1 MTFLI
6 PCPNCGTRPVE
17 EFTSTGEIRE
27 RPKESPT
34 QAELSHY
41 VYFRRNAAGVQ
52 SEWWYHR
59 YGCELW
65 FLAERDTR
73 DNRVIE
79 TRLPPSSQAEW

>member
-1 MTFLI
+1 M
-6 PCPNCGTRPVE
+6 E

-34 QAELSHY
+34 QTELSHY
-41 VYFRRNAAGVQ
+41 VYFRRNVAGVQ

-65 FLAERDTR
+65 FLADRDTR

-79 TRLPPSSQAEW
+79 TRLPPSSRSEW

>member
-1 MTFLI
+1 M
-6 PCPNCGTRPVE
+6 E

-34 QAELSHY
+34 QTELSHY
-41 VYFRRNAAGVQ
+41 VYFRRNVAGVQ

-65 FLAERDTR
+65 FLADRDTR

-79 TRLPPSSQAEW
+79 TRLPPSSRSDW

>member
-1 MTFLI
+1 M
-6 PCPNCGTRPVE
+6 G
-17 EFTSTGEIRE
+17 EFASTGEIRE

-34 QAELSHY
+34 QTELSHY
-41 VYFRRNAAGVQ
+41 VYFRRNVAGVQ

-65 FLAERDTR
+65 FLADRDTR

-79 TRLPPSSQAEW
+79 TRLPPSSRSDW